1 MNPGSSE
8 FSVPNAYSVQAAIDG
23 RTNRKLPVCIMIVA
37 LECAGRS
44 VYMLLSTHMSSA
56 CWARLGSTSG
66 NHSPLWPCWLN
77 LNGDFSNLRPLP
89 PLPDV
94 SLPLSVV
101 NCGL

>member
-8 FSVPNAYSVQAAIDG
+8 FSEPNPYRVQAPIDG
-23 RTNRKLPVCIMIVA
+23 RTKRKFPVCIMMVA

-44 VYMLLSTHMSSA
+44 VYMLLSRHISSA

-66 NHSPLWPCWLN
+66 NHRPLCPCWLN

-89 PLPDV
+89 PLPEV
-94 SLPLSVV
+94 SFPLSAV
-101 NCGL
+101 NRG